1 MLVRLQKL
9 WETLTALR
17 ATDEDQARREYIANV
32 ILVGTGTIAVVYAA
46 VTALAYWAMTGVPF
60 AVVLT
65 AVLILPVSP
74 MGLWLSRRGWWR
86 VAVLAPLL
94 TLLVVTIYGQY
105 HFGEHDVSLI
115 LYAALVLIAGM
126 LYGGRAA
133 VGATLASV
141 ASYGAVGYLQSRG
154 SLPPTVS
161 AGLLPKVITIGASL
175 GVIVLLQ
182 WLFTSQL
189 QEALQKSR
197 ALAKELGE
205 HRDRLEESVKQRT
218 AALSEANT
226 QLQRRI
232 VEREEAQQ
240 AEREQRVLAEALRD
254 ITAILNS
261 SLDLDEVLESILTHV
276 ARVVP
281 YDAGTIY
288 LIKGDMAQITHARG
302 HNESILGMR
311 LPFRD
316 LPVFVQAMQT
326 GCPIAFCDTPT
337 SKSWVPI
344 PETAWIRSNITAAI
358 NADEQTIGFLCLDGA
373 KPRAFTSEH
382 VDRLQA
388 FADQAAVAV
397 RNAQLYASV
406 EEARQVAETLRAANL
421 ALTQSFDLDAI
432 CERLLD
438 YLRQLVPYDSATVLL
453 LEDGTRLTARA
464 ARGYER
470 WGDPSLALAVSFEIE
485 PGSTMHTLFTTQ
497 RSFLIPDTAQFSAWV
512 RTPSAEH
519 VHSWLGVPML
529 ASGRVIGVCSLDS
542 TQPAFFTQ
550 QHTKLAES
558 VAAQAAFAIQNARL
572 FETER
577 GQARRQAALQRLSAE
592 LAATLEEDEICRQ
605 VVDGL
610 HDTLG
615 YDYVAL
621 FLIDETTGDRVLA
634 AQVGFPVSVLRLSP
648 GQGLSERP
656 LLDGQLHYSPDVS
669 QEPRYV
675 AGMGG
680 SEVDVP
686 VHIGGEVLSVLCA
699 ESRQSD
705 AFSSDDFEVLTAAA
719 NQAGLAIGKARLLAA
734 ERQRADELDALRTT
748 MADITAE
755 LELSG
760 LLQAIVERAA
770 GLLDATGG
778 QLGLYDE
785 TYRQVRVVVG
795 YGLGEDDVGTC
806 LKLGEGMMGRVA
818 RTGEALIIEDYR
830 SWEGRSP
837 QYADAQTRA
846 SIAAPLHVGSRL
858 AGVIAVATS
867 DPDRGFGPADL
878 HLLSLFA
885 QQAAIAIEN
894 ARLFEDTQR
903 RVAELETL
911 QRSSL
916 QLTSSLDLPTVLDSI
931 TESALNLAEA
941 TNCHIYLYDETNDT
955 LTFSTGLWNDGRRVT
970 TWKRPR
976 RHGLTA
982 TVAREGRPMVVNDAA
997 RHRLYTTPVA
1007 RKWGIQAIAGF
1018 PLKRAERVLGV
1029 LTIAFLEPHSFS
1041 DDELRVISLL
1051 SDQAAMAIENAR
1063 LYASAQE
1070 AKEVAEAATQAK
1082 SAFLATMSH
1091 EIRTPMNAVIGMT
1104 SLLLDTELTPEQQE
1118 FAQTVR
1124 ASGDA
1129 LLTIINDIL
1138 DFSKVEAGKIEI
1150 ESQPFDLR
1158 ECVEGALDLFAP
1170 DAAEKGLDLA
1180 YFIDDEVPVAV
1191 VGDEARLRQILVNL
1205 LSNAVKF
1212 TEHGE
1217 VVTSVS
1223 AAEKPGSSE
1232 KPGFYELHFAV
1243 RDTGIGIPPEQMDRL
1258 FQSFSQVDAST
1269 TRRYG
1274 GTGLGLA
1281 ISRRLS
1287 EMMGGTIWAESEVGK
1302 GSTFHFTIQA
1312 EAAPGPVR
1320 VYLRGVHASLSGKR
1334 VLIVDDNATS
1344 QRILALQTQ
1353 KWGMLP
1359 RATGSSSEA
1368 LQWIRQGDPFDI
1380 AILDVRMPEMDGI
1393 TLATEIRR
1401 ERDAHAL
1408 PLVMLSS
1415 LGRGEQDVTGLDLA
1429 AFLTKPIKPSRL
1441 FNALVDVYGAE
1452 ELPAAKE
1459 RAAAEPQFD
1468 PQMGQ
1473 RHPLRILLVEDN
1485 VVNQKLALRLLERMG
1500 YRADVA
1506 ANGLEALQ
1514 ALHRQSYDLVLMD
1527 VQMPEMDGLEA
1538 TRTICREWP
1547 PEQRPRI
1554 IAMTANVMKEDR
1566 EACLAAG
1573 MDDYLGKPIRVEELV
1588 RVLTQSQP
1596 LSHEEQP

>member
-1 MLVRLQKL
+1 MLLRLQKL
-9 WETLTALR
+9 WERLTAPR

-32 ILVGTGTIAVVYAA
+32 ILVGLGTIAAVYAA
-46 VTALAYWAMTGVPF
+46 VTALAYWAMTEMPF

-74 MGLWLSRRGWWR
+74 LGLWLSRRGWWR

-94 TLLVVTIYGQY
+94 TVLVATIYGQY

-141 ASYGAVGYLQSRG
+141 FSYGAVGYLQARG

-161 AGLLPKVITIGASL
+161 AGLAPKVITIGASL
-175 GVIVLLQ
+175 GIIVLLQ
-182 WLFTSQL
+182 WLFTSQV
-189 QEALQKSR
+189 QEALRKSR
-197 ALAKELGE
+197 TLAQELGA
-205 HRDRLEESVKQRT
+205 HRDRLEESVGERT
-218 AALSEANT
+218 AALSEVNT

-232 VEREEAQQ
+232 VEREQ
-240 AEREQRVLAEALRD
+240 
-254 ITAILNS
+254 
-261 SLDLDEVLESILTHV
+261 
-276 ARVVP
+276 
-281 YDAGTIY
+281 
-288 LIKGDMAQITHARG
+288 
-302 HNESILGMR
+302 
-311 LPFRD
+311 
-316 LPVFVQAMQT
+316 
-326 GCPIAFCDTPT
+326 
-337 SKSWVPI
+337 
-344 PETAWIRSNITAAI
+344 
-358 NADEQTIGFLCLDGA
+358 
-373 KPRAFTSEH
+373 
-382 VDRLQA
+382 
-388 FADQAAVAV
+388 
-397 RNAQLYASV
+397 
-406 EEARQVAETLRAANL
+406 ARQTAETLSAANL
-421 ALTQSFDLDAI
+421 ALTQSLDLDAI

-438 YLRQLVPYDSATVLL
+438 YMSQLVPYDSATVFL

-470 WGDPSLALAVSFEIE
+470 WCDPSQALAVSFEIK
-485 PGSTMHTLFTTQ
+485 PGSTMHTVFNTQ
-497 RSFLIPDTAQFSAWV
+497 RSLLVPDTSQLSAWV
-512 RTPSAEH
+512 HTPSAEH
-519 VHSWLGVPML
+519 IYSWLGVPML

-621 FLIDETTGDRVLA
+621 FLVEEATGDRVLV
-634 AQVGFPVSVLRLSP
+634 AQVGFPHSVLRLPP
-648 GQGLSERP
+648 GEGLSERP
-656 LLDGQLHYSPDVS
+656 LLDGQLHYTADVS
-669 QEPRYV
+669 QDPRYV

-686 VHIGGEVLSVLCA
+686 VRIGGEVLGVMVA
-699 ESRQSD
+699 ESRQPD
-705 AFSSDDFEVLTAAA
+705 AFSSDDSEVLTAAA

-755 LELSG
+755 LELSS

-770 GLLDATGG
+770 GLLNATGG

-785 TYRQVRVVVG
+785 AGRQIRIVVG
-795 YGLGEDDVGTC
+795 YGLAEEDVGT
-806 LKLGEGMMGRVA
+806 LHNLGEGMMGRVA
-818 RTGEALIIEDYR
+818 KTGEALIIEDYR
-830 SWEGRSP
+830 SWEGRAP
-837 QYADAQTRA
+837 QYADPPIGA
-846 SIAAPLHVGSRL
+846 SIAAPLHVASRL

-911 QRSSL
+911 RRSSL
-916 QLTSSLDLPTVLDSI
+916 QLTSSLDLPTVFDSI
-931 TESALNLAEA
+931 TESALNLAGA
-941 TNCHIYLYDETNDT
+941 TNCHIYLYDDTNDS
-955 LTFSTGLWNDGRRVT
+955 LTFSTALWNDGRRVT
-970 TWKRPR
+970 TWRRPR
-976 RHGLTA
+976 RDGLTA
-982 TVAREGRPMVVNDAA
+982 TVAREGQPMVVNDAA
-997 RHRLYTTPVA
+997 RHPLYTTPVA

-1029 LTIAFLEPHSFS
+1029 LTIAFLEPHTFS

-1063 LYASAQE
+1063 LYAAAQE

-1124 ASGDA
+1124 ASSDA

-1138 DFSKVEAGKIEI
+1138 DFSKIEAGKIKI
-1150 ESQPFDLR
+1150 ESQPFDLS
-1158 ECVEGALDLFAP
+1158 ECVEGALDLFAT

-1191 VGDEARLRQILVNL
+1191 FGDGTRLRQILVNL

-1223 AAEKPGSSE
+1223 TTEKS
-1232 KPGFYELHFAV
+1232 GFHELHFAV
-1243 RDTGIGIPPEQMDRL
+1243 RDTGIGIPPDQMDRL
-1258 FQSFSQVDAST
+1258 FKSFSQVDAST

-1302 GSTFHFTIQA
+1302 GSTFHFTIRA
-1312 EAAPGPVR
+1312 EAAPSPVR
-1320 VYLRGVHASLSGKR
+1320 VYLRGVHVSLSGKR

-1353 KWGMLP
+1353 RWGMLP
-1359 RATGSSSEA
+1359 RATGSSGEA

-1401 ERDAHAL
+1401 ERSAHAL

-1415 LGRGEQDVTGLDLA
+1415 LGRGEQEVTGLDLA

-1441 FNALVDVYGAE
+1441 FNALVDVFGAE

-1459 RAAAEPQFD
+1459 KAAAEPQFD
-1468 PQMGQ
+1468 PQMGK
-1473 RHPLRILLVEDN
+1473 RHPLSILLVEDN

-1506 ANGLEALQ
+1506 ANGLEALE
-1514 ALHRQSYDLVLMD
+1514 ALRRQSYDLVLMD

-1588 RVLTQSQP
+1588 RALTQSQP
-1596 LSHEEQP
+1596 LPHER